1 MAWRSFCGDY
11 TFGMAPSLDSS
22 DHQDY
27 YMFSRH
33 SERNL
38 HELHCYSIPGAI
50 SKPKTRM
57 GSATSVSR
65 LEILWRSD
73 GRLWSNGLWISN
85 QVEKFMMLYHWF
97 ISQQFCMCTAV
108 INIYIYIRTRIL
120 WKSKVIPSIW
130 KSAWKDVSLKFL
142 DRQVFEGKSFGK
154 QWLQD
159 WSRCGKS

>member
-1 MAWRSFCGDY
+1 MQKILMAWRSFCGDY

-38 HELHCYSIPGAI
+38 HELHWYSIPGAI

-97 ISQQFCMCTAV
+97 ISQQLCMCTAV
-108 INIYIYIRTRIL
+108 INIYIYILGPGYYENPRWFL
-120 WKSKVIPSIW
+120 PSENRPG
-130 KSAWKDVSLKFL
+130 KTFL
-142 DRQVFEGKSFGK
+142 S
-154 QWLQD
+154 
-159 WSRCGKS
+159 SS